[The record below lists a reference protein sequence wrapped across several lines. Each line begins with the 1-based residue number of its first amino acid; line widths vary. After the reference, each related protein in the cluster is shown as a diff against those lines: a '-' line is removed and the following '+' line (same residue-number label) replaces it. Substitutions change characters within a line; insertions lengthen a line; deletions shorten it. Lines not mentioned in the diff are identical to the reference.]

1 MGITQGKASIII
13 LTYNGLNYTRQCLDS
28 LFTKTHYPEF
38 EVILVDNA
46 SQDGTPDYLQEVA
59 SQHANVNIILNH
71 TNQGFAA
78 GNNIGAFTATGE
90 YLVFLNND
98 TIVTENWLAGLIS
111 HLQDQKVGMV
121 GPVTNAIGNE
131 SRILCDYEKL
141 EDMDDFARRYTQ
153 AHQGETSEIDVL
165 AFMCVA
171 LRLAL
176 FHEVGP
182 LDERFGIGMFEDDD
196 YAIRIRQKGY
206 KLICAEDV
214 FIHHWGGGS
223 FLKLEEFDYWQLFR
237 ENRQKFENKW
247 GISWQPHHLRQEQ
260 LRIQV
265 DQLSETV
272 FDLAWRANV
281 AESHLRYHESE
292 IKALKHYI
300 NEVQHGTAWNL
311 AQNLLSI
318 RLFFIPE
325 GSQRERILLS
335 LKSRLRGESAGQK
348 HLVKEPQPPADN
360 NLALQQTETPKI
372 EVNDRQVFILA
383 PQFFNFEG
391 SQLYLGG
398 AERYLVE
405 LAKLV
410 QKMGYQPL
418 IYQSGTTSWER
429 QYEDIP
435 VMAIETGGN
444 DKALNLKFH
453 KMVPTSSPVIYLAF
467 ILAAPHCH
475 PRSIGISHGVFWDKN
490 NYSTMEV
497 QAQET
502 AWIIAPLTNLS
513 RVVSVDTN
521 TINWVRTV
529 QAYLSEKFVYIPNF
543 VDPNQFHPSQNEN
556 EDKLV
561 ILYPRRLYRPR
572 GFWLVK
578 EIIPDILGSYP
589 NLEFYFVGQ
598 AEPQEESIVQEL
610 VRQYPGQVTWET
622 LPMAEMQRAYQ
633 RANITLIPT
642 MHSEGTS
649 LSCLE
654 AMACGTAVIATTV
667 GGLPDLIISEY
678 NGLLVEPNPPALKS
692 ALLRLVD
699 DQQLRHN
706 LARRS
711 LEVAYTFNLEHWQ
724 AKWLALL
731 KDFL

>member
-1 MGITQGKASIII
+1 
-13 LTYNGLNYTRQCLDS
+13 
-28 LFTKTHYPEF
+28 
-38 EVILVDNA
+38 
-46 SQDGTPDYLQEVA
+46 
-59 SQHANVNIILNH
+59 
-71 TNQGFAA
+71 
-78 GNNIGAFTATGE
+78 
-90 YLVFLNND
+90 
-98 TIVTENWLAGLIS
+98 
-111 HLQDQKVGMV
+111 
-121 GPVTNAIGNE
+121 
-131 SRILCDYEKL
+131 
-141 EDMDDFARRYTQ
+141 
-153 AHQGETSEIDVL
+153 
-165 AFMCVA
+165 
-171 LRLAL
+171 
-176 FHEVGP
+176 
-182 LDERFGIGMFEDDD
+182 
-196 YAIRIRQKGY
+196 
-206 KLICAEDV
+206 
-214 FIHHWGGGS
+214 
-223 FLKLEEFDYWQLFR
+223 
-237 ENRQKFENKW
+237 
-247 GISWQPHHLRQEQ
+247 
-260 LRIQV
+260 
-265 DQLSETV
+265 
-272 FDLAWRANV
+272 
-281 AESHLRYHESE
+281 
-292 IKALKHYI
+292 
-300 NEVQHGTAWNL
+300 
-311 AQNLLSI
+311 
-318 RLFFIPE
+318 
-325 GSQRERILLS
+325 
-335 LKSRLRGESAGQK
+335 
-348 HLVKEPQPPADN
+348 
-360 NLALQQTETPKI
+360 
-372 EVNDRQVFILA
+372 
-383 PQFFNFEG
+383 
-391 SQLYLGG
+391 
-398 AERYLVE
+398 
-405 LAKLV
+405 
-410 QKMGYQPL
+410 
-418 IYQSGTTSWER
+418 
-429 QYEDIP
+429 
-435 VMAIETGGN
+435 
-444 DKALNLKFH
+444 
-453 KMVPTSSPVIYLAF
+453 
-467 ILAAPHCH
+467 
-475 PRSIGISHGVFWDKN
+475 
-490 NYSTMEV
+490 MEV

-578 EIIPDILGSYP
+578 EIIPDILGSNP

-711 LEVAYTFNLEHWQ
+711 LEVAYTFSLEHWQ